1 MTGIDQ
7 HISAEIATEEPA
19 SYTFKLV
26 VIAFVL
32 ALSIAFALSNGAVS
46 IDIRAAIYGELSYVQ
61 NEVLQN
67 IRAPR
72 VLLAVLTGAILGI
85 AGASLQGLFRNPL
98 ADPGLIGVSSGAA
111 LGAIAMIVIGEQINM
126 PVALRPYALPIAA
139 IFGAFVVTSLLV
151 TLASHKR
158 TSSVMHILLVG
169 IAINAIAGVG
179 IGIFQYLSDD
189 GQLRTLTFWMMGSLG
204 RSTWTTLIPTM
215 FLIVFSTATLFKSS
229 KDLDIMQLGEPQAQY
244 MGVEVNKLKK
254 KIILST
260 AIGVGAA
267 VSITGLIGFVG
278 LVVPHIT
285 RLLISVR
292 HTPLLI
298 GSGIVGG
305 ALLAASDLL
314 ARVLMT
320 PAEIPI
326 SIITSAVGAPFFLWL
341 VMRIRVQ

>member
-1 MTGIDQ
+1 
-7 HISAEIATEEPA
+7 
-19 SYTFKLV
+19 
-26 VIAFVL
+26 
-32 ALSIAFALSNGAVS
+32 
-46 IDIRAAIYGELSYVQ
+46 
-61 NEVLQN
+61 
-67 IRAPR
+67 
-72 VLLAVLTGAILGI
+72 
-85 AGASLQGLFRNPL
+85 
-98 ADPGLIGVSSGAA
+98 
-111 LGAIAMIVIGEQINM
+111 
-126 PVALRPYALPIAA
+126 
-139 IFGAFVVTSLLV
+139 
-151 TLASHKR
+151 
-158 TSSVMHILLVG
+158 
-169 IAINAIAGVG
+169 
-179 IGIFQYLSDD
+179 
-189 GQLRTLTFWMMGSLG
+189 MMGSLG

-215 FLIVFSTATLFKSS
+215 LLITFSTAILFKSS

-285 RLLISVR
+285 RLLVSVR
-292 HTPLLI
+292 HTPLFI

-314 ARVLMT
+314 ARALMT

-341 VMRIRVQ
+341 VMRIRAQ